1 MSERGGNDMDFMEK
15 VTRDLVEA
23 MKSHGEERDL
33 VISVLRMIKSA
44 VKNAEISL
52 RGSGRNLR
60 EEDIIGV
67 LSTMVKQR
75 RESVGQY
82 LSANRKDLADKE
94 NREVEIIQKYLPKQ
108 LTPEELDEAIRAAM
122 EETGVTSAKETGRL
136 MKVLMP
142 RVKGKADGRL
152 VSRRVSEILE
162 SL

>member
-1 MSERGGNDMDFMEK
+1 MEEQGGNDMDFMEK
-15 VTRDLVEA
+15 ITRDLAEA

-33 VISVLRMIKSA
+33 VISVIRMIKSA
-44 VKNAEISL
+44 VKNVEISL
-52 RGSGRNLR
+52 RGSGRNLG

-75 RESVGQY
+75 RESVEQY

-94 NREVEIIQKYLPKQ
+94 SREVEIIQRYLPRQ
-108 LTPEELDEAIRAAM
+108 LTPEELDTVIRAAI
-122 EETGVTSAKETGRL
+122 EETGVTSVKETGRL

-152 VSRRVSEILE
+152 VSQRVREMLE